1 LSNSRSCG
9 YRASSARLEPRAEAG
24 WLRDTCLNM
33 TQGKVEFAKRATE
46 AYNRRD
52 VDAFFAEF
60 ATPDLEW

>member
-1 LSNSRSCG
+1 
-9 YRASSARLEPRAEAG
+9 
-24 WLRDTCLNM
+24 M
-33 TQGKVEFAKRATE
+33 TQGKVKFAKRATE